1 MKHKLNI
8 KPLSVNQAWQGKRFK
23 TPLYKKYEQDCLF
36 MLPNLK
42 LGLPPYQ
49 INIEVAYSTI
59 AADLDNCIKPMID
72 ILQKKYNFDDKHVY
86 RLVAEKKVVK
96 KGNEYIVI
104 EISGYES
111 LH

>member
-1 MKHKLNI
+1 
-8 KPLSVNQAWQGKRFK
+8 
-23 TPLYKKYEQDCLF
+23 

-72 ILQKKYNFDDKHVY
+72 ILQKNYVTIHPLCKD
-86 RLVAEKKVVK
+86 LVVDLHENEKKDWTFSNLK
-96 KGNEYIVI
+96 SAPGFFHR
-104 EISGYES
+104 
-111 LH
+111 LAA